1 MKPLSHPAGP
11 NPGQPHTHRRVG
23 RHLGVAAVVAVLAA
37 TLTACGGSS
46 HNSATGPGTTAPG
59 SASSTTGGTPKTGG
73 TLTFGTSADWA
84 GIDPQLVASGVA
96 QVVFNQIFEGL
107 VTRDRTINT
116 DSPPIKPG
124 LAESW
129 TTSPDRRTYT
139 FKLRPNVTFQD
150 GTPFNA
156 NAAQFNFRRWRDPSF
171 QYYSAIAAGN
181 TAALMQEVAATSV
194 IAPMTFAVTLKAP
207 DAGLIDRMSG
217 SSFYYMVSPAAIQK
231 YGNTGFGQH
240 GIGTGPF
247 MVKSFQ
253 QGQRLVLVR
262 NNAYWG
268 AKPYLDS
275 IVFQPI
281 PDAGARVAAVV
292 SGEVDVAMEI
302 PPDSLSTINSSG
314 NATSFELGK
323 PATFTI
329 MPNMKEAPFN
339 NALVRQAVSLAI
351 NRQAIVTD
359 LMKGAASVGTQL
371 YGKGNAGYDP
381 TLSAQ
386 DPYDPTKA
394 RQLLAQAG
402 YPNGFSTKMPCSP
415 AGTGIPSTDLI
426 MEQVQSDLAKIG
438 VKVQLQM
445 TEWNSYLTTWLKGIP
460 QGQGIGAECMSIG
473 TDDAYILNMYAND
486 HNEPPVG
493 WNINWYSN
501 ARVDTLLKE
510 ASLAATT
517 TQYLALERQAQKI
530 LIQDRG
536 DIFILHDTGPY
547 AVSKR
552 VHGWV
557 PARSWLQDLSR
568 AWLS

>member
-1 MKPLSHPAGP
+1 
-11 NPGQPHTHRRVG
+11 VG
-23 RHLGVAAVVAVLAA
+23 TATVVLAA
-37 TLTACGGSS
+37 TLSACGSGS
-46 HNSATGPGTTAPG
+46 HNSATGSGTTAPG

-96 QVVFNQIFEGL
+96 QVVFNQVFEGL

-116 DSPPIKPG
+116 DTPPIKAG

-150 GTPFNA
+150 GTPFDA
-156 NAAQFNFRRWRDPSF
+156 NAVQFNFRRWRDPSF
-171 QYYSAIAAGN
+171 QYYSTIAAGN
-181 TAALMQEVAATSV
+181 TVALMQEVASTSV
-194 IAPMTFAVTLKAP
+194 VSPMTFAITLKAP

-217 SSFYYMVSPAAIQK
+217 SSFYYMVSPTAVEK

-247 MVKSFQ
+247 EVKSFQ
-253 QGQRLVLVR
+253 QGSKLVLVR
-262 NNAYWG
+262 NNTYWG

-275 IVFQPI
+275 IVFQPMAD
-281 PDAGARVAAVV
+281 PGARVAAVV

-314 NATSFELGK
+314 NAISYELGK

-329 MPNMKEAPFN
+329 MPNMREAPFN
-339 NALVRQAVSLAI
+339 NPLVRQAVSLAI

-359 LMKGAASVGTQL
+359 LMKGAAYVGTQL

-381 TLSAQ
+381 TLPVQ
-386 DPYDPTKA
+386 DPYDPVKA

-402 YPNGFSTKMPCSP
+402 YANGFSTKMPCSP

-445 TEWNSYLTTWLKGIP
+445 TEWNSYLTTWIKGIP
-460 QGQGIGAECMSIG
+460 PGQGIGAECMSIG

-501 ARVDTLLKE
+501 PQVDALLKE
-510 ASLAATT
+510 AAQAPSTE
-517 TQYLALERQAQKI
+517 QYLALERQAQKI